1 MRRPLLFLTFVAVLW
16 AGAARA
22 DTVLVLPFANQ
33 SSSSNLDW
41 IGESVSQ
48 TIFEALASRGILV
61 LDREDRQEIYRRLS
75 IRPNARLTRASVIKV
90 AEALDAAQVIHGEFE
105 FTPAAQTQ
113 EPARSRGSLRIAAY
127 TVDMKKMQ
135 KGAELSVAGTL
146 EDLASLQA
154 RLAWQ
159 VLGYVAPELA
169 PPLDVFL
176 SERTAVRLDAIENY
190 TRGLLAANPEQ
201 KHRYFTQAVR
211 LDDRFPQPAFEL
223 GRLYWDN
230 KEYRLAADWLSR
242 LKPSAARYM
251 EASFLLGLCR
261 YYLGDFTGAQTAFG
275 IVAQAVPLNEVF
287 NNLGAAESRRN
298 LPDALGN
305 FEKAL
310 EGDPADPDYHFNV
323 GYALW
328 KRGELE
334 RAAQSFR
341 AVLDRNPEDAE
352 ATTMLGRCI
361 KSIGPRPAGRAAE
374 GLERLK
380 TNYEEGAYRQLKAAL
395 ASKPAK

>member
-1 MRRPLLFLTFVAVLW
+1 MSRLLVFFAFVLVFLP
-16 AGAARA
+16 GGARA
-22 DTVLVLPFANQ
+22 DTVLVLPFANG

-41 IGESVSQ
+41 IGESISQ

-61 LDREDRQEIYRRLS
+61 LDREDRQEVYRRLS
-75 IRPNARLTRASVIKV
+75 IRPSARLTRASVIKV
-90 AEALDAAQVIHGEFE
+90 AEALDAAVAIHGQFE
-105 FTPAAQTQ
+105 FTPAAQQ
-113 EPARSRGSLRIAAY
+113 PGASARGSLRIAGY
-127 TVDMKKMQ
+127 SIDMKKMR
-135 KGAELSVAGTL
+135 KGGEFSASGAL

-159 VLGYVAPELA
+159 VLGFVAPELT
-169 PPLDVFL
+169 PPLEAFL
-176 SERTAVRLDAIENY
+176 SERRTVRLDAIENY
-190 TRGLLAANPEQ
+190 TRGLLAASAEQ

-211 LDDRFPQPAFEL
+211 LDDGFPQPAFEL
-223 GRLYWDN
+223 GRLYWDK

-242 LKPSAARYM
+242 LKPSAPRYM
-251 EASFLLGLCR
+251 EANFLLGLCR
-261 YYLGDFTGAQTAFG
+261 YYLGDFAGAQTAFA

-287 NNLGAAESRRN
+287 NNLGSAQSRRN

-310 EGDPADPDYHFNV
+310 EGDGTDPDYRFNV

-328 KRGELE
+328 KRGDFA

-341 AVLDRNPEDAE
+341 AVLDRNPEDAQ
-352 ATTMLGRCI
+352 ATAMLGRCI
-361 KSIGPRPAGRAAE
+361 KSIGPRPADRASE
-374 GLERLK
+374 GLERVK

-395 ASKPAK
+395 ASKQAK